1 MLQESPVNPHS
12 LAGVLWLLLA
22 SSLGWSGA
30 ELRSWLARRK
40 REPVE
45 LAKITAETRQI
56 TISTDVSLMTAA
68 TEALA
73 KALHMQDRCN
83 LLECQIDCLKQELA
97 NADAR
102 ADAAEMFVGQ
112 LNAAAKLNTCEHFP
126 FGVRLSDYTP
136 QQLRPP
142 KA

>member
-1 MLQESPVNPHS
+1 MLQESPVTPHS

-45 LAKITAETRQI
+45 LAKISAETRQI
-56 TISTDVSLMTAA
+56 TISTDVSLMTVA
-68 TEALA
+68 TEALT
-73 KALHMQDRCN
+73 KALHMQDRVN
-83 LLECQIDCLKQELA
+83 LLEYQIDGLKQELA

-102 ADAAEMFVGQ
+102 ADAAEMFVEQ
-112 LNAAAKLNTCEHFP
+112 LNAAAKLTVCEHYP
-126 FGVRLSDYTP
+126 AGVRLRDYTP

-142 KA
+142 KV